1 MSYLGLPENH
11 RTTRRL
17 SVAPRDRADPQSS
30 AVTRKIDE
38 LTRKVEYEWPELGR
52 DNANILEVALSLMDT
67 SSIGKAR
74 FSKDYEKL
82 TSDISNVLKD
92 VVNDNYQGFNSSVGS
107 YRAITQSIAE
117 SHDNVRQLK
126 QQLVESKS
134 ALSTKRPILKELG
147 ATSQRYKQM
156 IQILEKI
163 KDLKGVPD
171 KLDTEISKKQ
181 FLSAHETLNSA
192 LRFLDDDGLASI
204 SSLEGLKTYL
214 LSQESSIFAH
224 LVEELHS
231 HLYLKSPY
239 CDRRWVGNISNLSTH
254 SLTGTRSVGD
264 IEQVI
269 MDKLDHEMSKG
280 GKATMT
286 FSGSE
291 ELRDF
296 LTDLAETQDQ
306 PFEES
311 VTSQMANPEQNSF
324 IYIRL
329 ILETV
334 NNLNRLPSLFE
345 IVDQRLPLEIHRLVD
360 KTVQEVAARFPKSL
374 RDLQEY
380 GNDSKDGPGN
390 AAGKPSATG
399 YLSDFFGPINGD
411 IGLNVLKD
419 LVWTLYSKLS
429 ACLEGHRALYEVSK
443 AITNRHDGHKKT
455 LEYNFLGVWQTMESE
470 VKMLLRSYITDASN
484 ISTPNRLGFD
494 IPPPFRGT
502 NKRNS
507 TVRRPLF
514 KLENAGGVPDEFNQE
529 NDILRGVLEHSV
541 PGLASASGVVLH
553 STSRSAGSPFVTVD
567 AAMSHEML
575 TPPNVFNVRA
585 FLDPTLLFMQK
596 VQNIFP
602 DPKATGISHPR
613 QFLDEFLGSVFLPQ
627 LEDSLENAFS
637 ATVESHEAFQITD
650 GLSSKL
656 SAPIFK
662 SAEAFSHLVFQL
674 CRLLNTSSMYREK
687 YTSLILS
694 LIAKFVTRYK
704 TYFQT
709 LISWADS
716 DKDQSKTRLCAR
728 WAEDP
733 KLRSASSDLVRNKS
747 LDPHQL
753 IEDETSLLLKLQ
765 NGLRRTHTP
774 ITKQDTLDSKS
785 FRSMCTLVSSLEW
798 TFEQLES
805 LRNVVAETPP
815 SSAGTD
821 STSAS
826 GELRKRWTLTDASK
840 LASSSG
846 ESVTGLVKLTLCGDA
861 VKQFDST
868 LKEYQ
873 TLSSLCLVTLRC
885 DIRVRVMYYI
895 EQALM
900 NGDYYLDHPLD
911 ERDTFVS
918 QLDTDVLQCDE
929 CMSGLLNPS
938 YRHAVLKGVS
948 RYIDCVF
955 VSSTKFLHALNANGV
970 SKLLYNIHIIQQ
982 MLKSIMES
990 PQQISFSSSLR
1001 YYELFELPAD
1011 AIVTQVKEG
1020 KLQEYSAD
1028 DLRTL
1033 IKLKFNDVIHQHERL
1048 DRHEAVSSAKQQLEA
1063 TLGTLNDT
1071 LFAGAKKPA
1080 VPVAGAKKP
1089 VVPVR

>member
-1 MSYLGLPENH
+1 MSYLGLPDNH

-17 SVAPRDRADPQSS
+17 SVAPRDHSDHAPSP
-30 AVTRKIDE
+30 VTRKIDE
-38 LTRKVEYEWPELGR
+38 LCRKVDYEWPELGR
-52 DNANILEVALSLMDT
+52 DNANILEVSLSLMDT

-82 TSDISNVLKD
+82 TSEISNVLKD

-107 YRAITQSIAE
+107 YRSIAQSIAE

-134 ALSTKRPILKELG
+134 ALSRNKPILKELG

-163 KDLKGVPD
+163 KDLKAVPD

-181 FLSAHETLNSA
+181 FLSAQETLHSA

-214 LSQESSIFAH
+214 QAQESSIFAH

-239 CDRRWVGNISNLSTH
+239 CDRRWVGNISNLSSQ
-254 SLTGTRSVGD
+254 SLTGARSVGD

-269 MDKLDHEMSKG
+269 MDKLDHEISKG

-296 LTDLAETQDQ
+296 LSDLAENKDQ

-311 VTSQMANPEQNSF
+311 TTAQMANPEQNSF
-324 IYIRL
+324 IYIQL

-345 IVDQRLPLEIHRLVD
+345 IVDQRLPIEIHKLVD

-380 GNDSKDGPGN
+380 GGDSSEERGN
-390 AAGKPSATG
+390 SNNPSATG

-429 ACLEGHRALYEVSK
+429 ACLEGHRAFYEVSK

-484 ISTPNRLGFD
+484 ISAPNRLDFD
-494 IPPPFRGT
+494 IPAPFRPVT
-502 NKRNS
+502 KRS
-507 TVRRPLF
+507 SAARKPLF
-514 KLENAGGVPDEFNQE
+514 KLDNPGGIPDEFNQE

-541 PGLASASGVVLH
+541 PGLASASGNALH
-553 STSRSAGSPFVTVD
+553 STSRNAGSPFVTVD
-567 AAMSHEML
+567 TALSHEML

-602 DPKATGISHPR
+602 DPKVTGISHPR
-613 QFLDEFLGSVFLPQ
+613 QFLDEFLSSVFLPQ

-637 ATVESHEAFQITD
+637 ATVESNEAFQITD
-650 GLSSKL
+650 GLSSRL
-656 SAPIFK
+656 AAPIFK
-662 SAEAFSHLVFQL
+662 SAEAFSTLVFQL
-674 CRLLNTSSMYREK
+674 CRLLNTSSLYREK

-694 LIAKFVTRYK
+694 LISKFVARYK
-704 TYFQT
+704 IYFQT

-716 DKDQSKTRLCAR
+716 DKDQSKIRLCAR

-733 KLRSASSDLVRNKS
+733 KLRSISTEIVRNS
-747 LDPHQL
+747 VDSNQL
-753 IEDETSLLLKLQ
+753 IDEETSMLLKLQ
-765 NGLRRTHTP
+765 GGLRKIQTP
-774 ITKQDTLDSKS
+774 ITKQDTLDAKS
-785 FRSMCTLVSSLEW
+785 FRAMCTLVSSLEW
-798 TFEQLES
+798 SLEQLES
-805 LRNVVAETPP
+805 LRNVVTETPP
-815 SSAGTD
+815 ASASGD
-821 STSAS
+821 SMAAS

-840 LASSSG
+840 LVSTSS
-846 ESVTGLVKLTLCGDA
+846 ESVSGLVKLTLAGKA
-861 VKQFDST
+861 VDEFDKT
-868 LKEYQ
+868 LKEYKS
-873 TLSSLCLVTLRC
+873 LSSLCLVTLRC

-895 EQALM
+895 EQAM
-900 NGDYYLDHPLD
+900 VNGDYYLDHPLD

-918 QLDTDVLQCDE
+918 QLDGDILQCDE
-929 CMSGLLNPS
+929 CMSGLLNPNF
-938 YRHAVLKGVS
+938 RHVVLKGVS
-948 RYIDCVF
+948 KYIDNVF
-955 VSSTKFLHALNANGV
+955 VGSTQSLHALNANGV
-970 SKLLYNIHIIQQ
+970 AKLLYNIHIIQQ

-990 PQQISFSSSLR
+990 PQQITFSSSLK
-1001 YYELFELPAD
+1001 YYELFELDAD
-1011 AIVTQVKEG
+1011 TILAQVKEG
-1020 KLQEYSAD
+1020 KLRQFSTE

-1048 DRHEAVSSAKQQLEA
+1048 DRHEAVSSARTQLHTA
-1063 TLGTLNDT
+1063 LTKLNET
-1071 LFAGAKKPA
+1071 KFPAAKKQAAPSLPA
-1080 VPVAGAKKP
+1080 RREPTA
-1089 VVPVR
+1089 

>member
-1 MSYLGLPENH
+1 MSYLGLPDNH

-17 SVAPRDRADPQSS
+17 SVAPRDHSDHAPSP
-30 AVTRKIDE
+30 VTRKIDE
-38 LTRKVEYEWPELGR
+38 LCRKVDYEWPELGR
-52 DNANILEVALSLMDT
+52 DNANILEVSLSLMDT

-107 YRAITQSIAE
+107 YRSIAQSIAE

-134 ALSTKRPILKELG
+134 ALSRNKPILKELG

-163 KDLKGVPD
+163 KDLKAVPD

-181 FLSAHETLNSA
+181 FLSAQETLHSA

-214 LSQESSIFAH
+214 LAQESTIFAH

-239 CDRRWVGNISNLSTH
+239 CDRRWVGNISNLSSQ
-254 SLTGTRSVGD
+254 SLTGARSVGD

-269 MDKLDHEMSKG
+269 MDKLDHEISKG

-296 LTDLAETQDQ
+296 LSDLAEHKDQ

-311 VTSQMANPEQNSF
+311 TTSQMANPEQNSF
-324 IYIRL
+324 IYIQL

-345 IVDQRLPLEIHRLVD
+345 IVDQRLPIEIHKLVD

-380 GNDSKDGPGN
+380 GGDNTEERGN
-390 AAGKPSATG
+390 SNNPSATG

-429 ACLEGHRALYEVSK
+429 ACLEGHRAFYEVSK

-484 ISTPNRLGFD
+484 ISAPNRLDFD
-494 IPPPFRGT
+494 IPAPFRPMT
-502 NKRNS
+502 KRSSS
-507 TVRRPLF
+507 TRKPLF
-514 KLENAGGVPDEFNQE
+514 KLDNPGGIPDEFNQE

-541 PGLASASGVVLH
+541 PGLASASGNALH
-553 STSRSAGSPFVTVD
+553 STSRNAGSPFVTVD
-567 AAMSHEML
+567 TALSHEML

-602 DPKATGISHPR
+602 DPKVTGISHPR
-613 QFLDEFLGSVFLPQ
+613 QFLDEFLSSVFLPQ

-637 ATVESHEAFQITD
+637 ATVESNEAFQITD

-656 SAPIFK
+656 AAPIFK
-662 SAEAFSHLVFQL
+662 SAEAFSTLVFQL
-674 CRLLNTSSMYREK
+674 CRLLNTSSLYREK

-694 LIAKFVTRYK
+694 LISKFVARYK
-704 TYFQT
+704 IYFQT

-716 DKDQSKTRLCAR
+716 DKDQSKIRLCAR
-728 WAEDP
+728 WAEEP
-733 KLRSASSDLVRNKS
+733 KLRTISTEIVRNS
-747 LDPHQL
+747 LDTNQL
-753 IEDETSLLLKLQ
+753 IDEETTILLKLQ
-765 NGLRRTHTP
+765 GGLRKIQIP
-774 ITKQDTLDSKS
+774 ITKQDTLDPKS
-785 FRSMCTLVSSLEW
+785 FRAMCTLVSSLEW
-798 TFEQLES
+798 SLEQLES
-805 LRNVVAETPP
+805 LRNVVTETPP
-815 SSAGTD
+815 TSASGD
-821 STSAS
+821 SMAAS

-840 LASSSG
+840 LVSSSS
-846 ESVTGLVKLTLCGDA
+846 ESVSGLVKLTLAGQA
-861 VKQFDST
+861 VDEFDRT
-868 LKEYQ
+868 MKEYKS
-873 TLSSLCLVTLRC
+873 LSSQCLVTLRC
-885 DIRVRVMYYI
+885 DIRVRVMHYI
-895 EQALM
+895 EQAM
-900 NGDYYLDHPLD
+900 INGDYYLDHPLD

-918 QLDTDVLQCDE
+918 QLDADILQCDE
-929 CMSGLLNPS
+929 CMSGLLNPNF
-938 YRHAVLKGVS
+938 RHAVLKGVS
-948 RYIDCVF
+948 KYIDNVF
-955 VSSTKFLHALNANGV
+955 VASTQSLHALNANGV
-970 SKLLYNIHIIQQ
+970 AKLLYNIHIIQQ

-990 PQQISFSSSLR
+990 PQQITFSSSLK
-1001 YYELFELPAD
+1001 YYELFDLDAD
-1011 AIVTQVKEG
+1011 TILAEVKEG
-1020 KLQEYSAD
+1020 KLKQFSTE

-1048 DRHEAVSSAKQQLEA
+1048 DRHEAVSSARTQLQSA
-1063 TLGTLNDT
+1063 LTKLNETKFND
-1071 LFAGAKKPA
+1071 AKKQA
-1080 VPVAGAKKP
+1080 VPSLPPRQEPSA
-1089 VVPVR
+1089 